1 MAYDRV
7 LADMIRE
14 NLAHLPDVREVS
26 MFGGLSFLVNEKM
39 AVTANTHG
47 DLMVHCDPE
56 QLGELLKRD
65 GASEAVMGRRKMSK
79 GWLRIGTEGYE
90 TEADLAFWIQA
101 ALEYNAKETSG
112 HGVAK

>member
-47 DLMVHCDPE
+47 DLMVHCDPD
-56 QLGELLKRD
+56 QIDELLKRE
-65 GASEAVMGRRKMSK
+65 GATEAQMGRRKMSK
-79 GWLRIGTEGYE
+79 GWLRIGAEGYKS
-90 TEADLAFWIQA
+90 EADLEFWIKA
-101 ALEYNAKETSG
+101 ALEYNAKETS
-112 HGVAK
+112 

>member
-14 NLAHLPDVREVS
+14 NLAHLPEVREVS

-39 AVTANTHG
+39 VVTANTHG
-47 DLMVHCDPE
+47 DLMVHCDPD
-56 QLGELLKRD
+56 QVGELLKRE
-65 GASEAVMGRRKMSK
+65 GAAEAEMGRRKMSK
-79 GWLRIGTEGYE
+79 GWLRISTEGYE
-90 TEADLAFWIQA
+90 SEADLEFWIKT

-112 HGVAK
+112 SGVAK